1 MFITLFVGLDIFHVT
16 MMDPLNECTCA
27 LADCAAYE
35 DVLGLAPCPP
45 PGFYSEFASYALGEA
60 LCPSEICKIAKR
72 CMTTFQTDVSSQI
85 IQSICNPATSTTTTT
100 STNFTVTPTNFT
112 ETSYTSITTPTNL
125 TTTVD
130 LLTSRSTIAPVIAS
144 DWVPFLIGTLIAVVA
159 VIIIV
164 VVIVVIKRRCT
175 ARLYQVASLRCFG
188 TICLCIDENGDRT
201 GIVSDEDHGHYI
213 AHFETKTENVRFSA
227 RTGECFTTDEVHES
241 VLKQNTK
248 KLSVHFADKAE
259 LVYTSTK
266 HVSDITFKREIQE
279 NLETGKSHSSLTQTE
294 PLYEDKLKGNV
305 RLSDGDDDDDD
316 DNEEREEK
324 EGDDDDDDDDDGDEE
339 DYDDDDDDEDDDDD
353 DGDDDDE
360 YEEEDDNGDYYYNYH
375 DDHDNDKDNNDDDGR
390 DDVVVDC
397 DDDD

>member
-175 ARLYQVASLRCFG
+175 ARLYQVASLRCSN
-188 TICLCIDENGDRT
+188 TICSCVKENDHRT
-201 GIVSDEDHGHYI
+201 GIFAIEDHVCNI
-213 AHFETKTENVRFSA
+213 AYFEAKTDNERFSA
-227 RTGECFTTDEVHES
+227 EICFKRDEVRES
-241 VLKQNTK
+241 MILKQNTK
-248 KLSVHFADKAE
+248 KLSVHFTNKTEQGYAK
-259 LVYTSTK
+259 TS
-266 HVSDITFKREIQE
+266 HVSERILSREIQE
-279 NLETGKSHSSLTQTE
+279 NFETSECHSSQTQMEASNETR
-294 PLYEDKLKGNV
+294 LKENKEKSLHDDDDEEGEEEE
-305 RLSDGDDDDDD
+305 DDDDDHD
-316 DNEEREEK
+316 DDFDN
-324 EGDDDDDDDDDGDEE
+324 DDDDNDDDDDGD
-339 DYDDDDDDEDDDDD
+339 
-353 DGDDDDE
+353 
-360 YEEEDDNGDYYYNYH
+360 
-375 DDHDNDKDNNDDDGR
+375 
-390 DDVVVDC
+390 VVVD
-397 DDDD
+397 DDVDDENIQEDSERLEGITYKDISSDEKVKGSTEDSGITCAFRIERYQF